1 MIVGHFH
8 MTKYS
13 SVLKAKIVTEYQ
25 RGGISS
31 NALAKKYNIYDGSQV
46 RRWARQAEADGLMSI
61 KVKHTKRTY
70 TQQFKLTVLDY
81 VQTNGVTGEQA
92 AQYFDI
98 DRSQVYSWARIVREQ
113 GVAGL
118 RPKSIGRPVTTSKR
132 KNKRNGEKIFKTIE
146 PTKEEEYQQEIY
158 DLKTKL
164 RKAEMDRDILKALA
178 AMTKDSQTHSA
189 PKRKRV

>member
-1 MIVGHFH
+1 MGHFH

-61 KVKHTKRTY
+61 KVKHIKRTY

-81 VQTNGVTGEQA
+81 VQINGVTGDKLHNTLTLIEA
-92 AQYFDI
+92 KFTHG
-98 DRSQVYSWARIVREQ
+98 Q
-113 GVAGL
+113 GLSV
-118 RPKSIGRPVTTSKR
+118 SK
-132 KNKRNGEKIFKTIE
+132 
-146 PTKEEEYQQEIY
+146 
-158 DLKTKL
+158 
-164 RKAEMDRDILKALA
+164 
-178 AMTKDSQTHSA
+178 
-189 PKRKRV
+189 V